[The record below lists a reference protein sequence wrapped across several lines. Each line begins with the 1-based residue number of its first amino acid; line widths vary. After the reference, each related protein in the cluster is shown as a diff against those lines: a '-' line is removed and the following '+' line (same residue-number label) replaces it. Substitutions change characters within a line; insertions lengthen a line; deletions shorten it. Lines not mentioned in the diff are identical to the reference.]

1 MRRARRLEGKLL
13 CVAASA
19 SMSPLV
25 VSEDLVLGEKRSSV
39 DDLDGAGAAI
49 RMRAHQVFHPD
60 RFDGYARLFPV
71 LLMVHDDDFVE
82 RNAASILAAAVLA
95 RAEQLALM
103 LEDGAATASV
113 SDVGR
118 NRIRR
123 MRRPGSV
130 KRRGRVEPKLGGS
143 AAWLLKRHKEP
154 VHAVLDPY
162 RGVNGEAPEQ
172 LPLELPQVG
181 ETGAAVQLDRAGR
194 YGFRDHVPGAAV
206 AKNARVGEVIGPLED
221 SQRRAQPAV
230 THFRARDFSKL
241 SGVIEIFKVDPVL
254 AVRLDDEGVRIKVV
268 FGRVNPMKAA
278 HFRLRDRIRN
288 RPRTHANRN
297 PPMLDHRPP
306 YKPPQGLADQQRH

>member
-25 VSEDLVLGEKRSSV
+25 VSEDLVLGEKPFSV

-60 RFDGYARLFPV
+60 RVYGYARLFPV

-82 RNAASILAAAVLA
+82 RNAASILTAAVLA
-95 RAEQLALM
+95 RAEQLAFM
-103 LEDGAATASV
+103 PEDRAASASV

-123 MRRPGSV
+123 MRRPGSAE
-130 KRRGRVEPKLGGS
+130 RRGRVEPKLRGH
-143 AAWLLKRHKEP
+143 AARLLKRDKEP
-154 VHAVLDPY
+154 VHAAFNPY
-162 RGVNGEAPEQ
+162 RGVDGEAPEQ

-181 ETGAAVQLDRAGR
+181 ETGAAVQRDRAGG

-206 AKNARVGEVIGPLED
+206 AKNARIGEVVGPLKD
-221 SQRRAQPAV
+221 SQPLAQPAV
-230 THFRARDFSKL
+230 THFRARDFSK
-241 SGVIEIFKVDPVL
+241 SGGIVEVLKVDPVL
-254 AVRLDDEGVRIKVV
+254 PVRLDDEGVRIIVA
-268 FGRVNPMKAA
+268 FGRVDPMKAA
-278 HFRLRDRIRN
+278 HFRL
-288 RPRTHANRN
+288 
-297 PPMLDHRPP
+297 
-306 YKPPQGLADQQRH
+306 